1 MTKSPRW
8 MMALLLCTALAA
20 MAPTCPNNPV
30 LFEQGVASG
39 DVTDASAVLWTRAN
53 HAAVLKLEVSS
64 NPSFALPH
72 AFAQAAFA
80 LPGQDFTVKVTAT
93 GLDPDT
99 PYFYRWRFGN
109 TVSETGEFRTAPIA
123 TTVASAR
130 FAFTGDSDGTL
141 LGGVPFFN
149 NFEALD
155 AARAEG
161 LDFFVYLGDQIYSD
175 SFVRGLA
182 GMGPAVTLDEY
193 RDTWK
198 VNRGF
203 AALRDLL
210 KATSVFTIWDD
221 HEVVNDYDGQT
232 VDPARYAA
240 GRQAYFE
247 YLPNTETG
255 FPSDAS
261 CAGDPLFQVFHWGSE
276 IDLITI
282 DERSCRSAD
291 VEAACAGDLAPTLA
305 PAIRVLAGLPA
316 SPPPGCLSAIFD
328 PARTFLGPVQKQL
341 FKDTLLASTAK
352 FKFVIN
358 ELPIQQFFALPYDR
372 WEGYGAERN
381 EILNFIRDND
391 IGNVIFL
398 ATDIHANLAN
408 DVFIDIFS
416 DPQPIANEFVTGPI
430 ARSTFA
436 DNVVAVVGPEGLAQV
451 QFIFASILGVE
462 CQALDTS
469 SYAVVDVDA
478 NAGTATVTYKD
489 DSGNVLVDDLST
501 LPCVHT
507 IGP

>member
-1 MTKSPRW
+1 
-8 MMALLLCTALAA
+8 MALLLAAGLAL
-20 MAPTCPNNPV
+20 MAPNCPNNPL

-39 DVTDASAVLWTRAN
+39 DVTDSSAVLWTRAN
-53 HAAVLKLEVSS
+53 HNAVLNLEVSS
-64 NPSFALPH
+64 NPSFAPPH
-72 AFAQAAFA
+72 AFAKTVFA
-80 LPGQDFTVKVTAT
+80 LSERDFTVKVTAT

-99 PYFYRWRFGN
+99 LYFYRWRFGN
-109 TVSETGEFRTAPIA
+109 TISETGEFRTAPIA
-123 TTVASAR
+123 TAAASAR
-130 FAFTGDSDGTL
+130 FAFSGDSDGTL

-149 NFEALD
+149 DFEALD

-210 KATSVFTIWDD
+210 KATSIFSIWDD

-240 GRQAYFE
+240 GRQAYLE

-255 FPSDAS
+255 FPSDAT

-276 IDLITI
+276 IDLII
-282 DERSCRSAD
+282 LDERSCRSAD
-291 VEAACAGDLAPTLA
+291 VEAACAGDLAPTLD
-305 PAIRVLAGLPA
+305 PAIRVFAGLPPL
-316 SPPPGCLSAIFD
+316 PPPGCLTAIFD
-328 PARTFLGPVQKQL
+328 PSRTFLGPVQKQL
-341 FKDTLLASTAK
+341 FKDVLLASTAK
-352 FKFVIN
+352 FKFVVN

-381 EILNFIRDND
+381 EILNFIRDNV
-391 IGNVIFL
+391 IENVIFL
-398 ATDIHANLAN
+398 ATDIHANLIN
-408 DVFIDIFS
+408 DVFIDVFT
-416 DPQPIANEFVTGPI
+416 DPQSIATEFVTGPI

-436 DNVVAVVGPEGLAQV
+436 DNVLAIVGPAGLAQL
-451 QFIFASILGVE
+451 QLIFSAILGVE
-462 CQALDTS
+462 CQALDAF

-478 NAGTATVTYKD
+478 NAGTATITYKD
-489 DSGNVLVDDLST
+489 DSGNVLADDLT
-501 LPCVHT
+501 ALPCAQT

>member
-8 MMALLLCTALAA
+8 TIALLLSAGLALI
-20 MAPTCPNNPV
+20 APNCPNNP
-30 LFEQGVASG
+30 LFFEQGVASG
-39 DVTDASAVLWTRAN
+39 DATDTSAVLWTRAN
-53 HAAVLKLEVSS
+53 HSAVLRLEVSS
-64 NPSFALPH
+64 NPSFMLPH
-72 AFAQAAFA
+72 AFAETAFA
-80 LPGQDFTVKVTAT
+80 LPDGDLTVKVTAT

-109 TVSETGEFRTAPIA
+109 TVSVTGEFRTAPTA
-123 TTVASAR
+123 TTAASAR
-130 FAFTGDSDGTL
+130 FAFSGDSDGTL

-149 NFEALD
+149 DFEALD
-155 AARAEG
+155 AVRAEG

-198 VNRGF
+198 VNREV

-210 KATSVFTIWDD
+210 KATSIFTIWDD
-221 HEVVNDYDGQT
+221 HEVFNDYDGQT
-232 VDPARYAA
+232 VDPVRYAT

-247 YLPNTETG
+247 YMPNTQTG
-255 FPSDAS
+255 FPSDPV

-291 VEAACAGDLAPTLA
+291 VEAACLGDLAPTLPA
-305 PAIRVLAGLPA
+305 PLRVLAGLPA
-316 SPPPGCLSAIFD
+316 APPPGCLTAIFD

-341 FKDTLLASTAK
+341 FKDALLASTAK

-358 ELPIQQFFALPYDR
+358 ELPIQQFYALPYDR

-381 EILNFIRDND
+381 EILNFIRDNAIED
-391 IGNVIFL
+391 VIFL
-398 ATDIHANLAN
+398 ATDIHANLVN
-408 DVFIDIFS
+408 DVFIDAFT
-416 DPQPIANEFVTGPI
+416 DPQSIANEFVTGPI
-430 ARSTFA
+430 ARSTFGE
-436 DNVVAVVGPEGLAQV
+436 NVAAVVGPAGLAQL
-451 QFIFASILGVE
+451 QLIFSAVLGVE
-462 CQALDTS
+462 CQALDAF

-478 NAGTATVTYKD
+478 NAGTATITHKD
-489 DSGNVLVDDLST
+489 DSGNVLVDDLT
-501 LPCVHT
+501 AMPCTQT